1 MNFRFYSKYRLQFF
15 DSEKYPVIEIGGK
28 KLIFI
33 HINKNAGTSIL
44 TSFNKKK
51 FHLTVEELTELLGE
65 RTLKEC
71 IKFAIIRN
79 PYDRVVSQYKHR
91 VKTNQSNLNFE
102 NIDINEWVKSVF
114 SENTNLQYRDK
125 NRMFLT
131 QLEWL
136 KDKYGVI
143 QVDEILMFDKLKYD
157 FDRFC
162 KKYSLDTKL
171 NHENKSD
178 FIYSDSLNQSSKVI
192 IYNYFKEDFLYFGF
206 DK

>member
-15 DSEKYPVIEIGGK
+15 DSEMYPVIEIGGK

-91 VKTNQSNLNFE
+91 VKTNQSNLMSE
-102 NIDINEWVKSVF
+102 NIDLNKWVELTF
-114 SENTNLQYRDK
+114 SQNYNGKYRDK
-125 NRMFLT
+125 KRMFLT
-131 QLEWL
+131 QLKWL
-136 KDKYGVI
+136 RDKNGAWR
-143 QVDEILMFDKLKYD
+143 VDEILMFDNLKND
-157 FDRFC
+157 FNKFC
-162 KKYSLDTKL
+162 EKYSFKARL
-171 NHENKSD
+171 NHENKSNS
-178 FIYSDSLNQSSKVI
+178 IYSDSLNQSSKVI
-192 IYNYFKEDFLYFGF
+192 IYNYFKEDFLYL
-206 DK
+206 

>member
-15 DSEKYPVIEIGGK
+15 ESEKFPIIKIRGK
-28 KLIFI
+28 EFIFI

-44 TSFNKKK
+44 NSFNKKK
-51 FHLTVEELTELLGE
+51 FHLTVEELNELLGE
-65 RTLKEC
+65 RTFNKC
-71 IKFAIIRN
+71 IKFAIVRN
-79 PYDRVVSQYKHR
+79 PYDRVISLYKHR
-91 VKTNQSNLNFE
+91 IKTNQSNLNSE
-102 NIDINEWVKSVF
+102 NIGINEWVKSVF
-114 SENTNLQYRDK
+114 SENTNLKYRDK

-143 QVDEILMFDKLKYD
+143 QVDEILRFDKLKYD

-171 NHENKSD
+171 NHDNKSD
-178 FIYSDSLNQSSKVI
+178 FIYSDILNDSSKTI
-192 IYNYFKEDFLYFGF
+192 IYNYFKEDFLFLGLN
-206 DK
+206 